1 MIHRS
6 LREPRCYCGSGKFHR
21 PAYDARGI
29 FLTFVCDKCE
39 QEKLKEFDPDVLVN
53 PNYQTDEPIDAD

>member
-6 LREPRCYCGSGKFHR
+6 LREIRCNCGSGQFQR
-21 PAYDARGI
+21 PRYDARGI
-29 FLTFVCDKCE
+29 FLTYVCDSCE
-39 QEKLKEFDPDVLVN
+39 QEKLKEFKIDVLTN